1 MVGVSTESL
10 SVLLRI
16 VDKVVDPKESAVA
29 DYLDLPTELPVPE
42 DDGAA
47 DHLPG
52 TAMPHIGLGSTAGRT
67 VALDQLGP
75 GRTVLY
81 IYPRS
86 GVPGEPL
93 PEGWD
98 AIPGARGCTPEACGF
113 RDHHAELRAAGATS
127 VYGLS
132 SQDTDYQ
139 AELVDR
145 LDLPFE
151 ILSDPALELADAL
164 ELPTFHAAGQR
175 LYARITLIV
184 NDGRIEHVFYPIFP
198 PNEHAAEVLG
208 WLSERG

>member
-1 MVGVSTESL
+1 MT
-10 SVLLRI
+10 
-16 VDKVVDPKESAVA
+16 
-29 DYLDLPTELPVPE
+29 DYLDLPTELPVPQ

-52 TAMPHIGLGSTAGRT
+52 TAMPHIELQSTAGRT
-67 VALDQLGP
+67 VGLDQLGP

-113 RDHHAELRAAGATS
+113 RDHHAELRSAGAAN

-151 ILSDPALELADAL
+151 ILSDPELALVDAL
-164 ELPTFHAAGQR
+164 GLPTFIANGAP
-175 LYARITLIV
+175 LYKRITLIV
-184 NDGRIEHVFYPIFP
+184 ADGRIEHAFYPVFP
-198 PNEHAAEVLG
+198 PDQHASEVLE

>member
-1 MVGVSTESL
+1 MT
-10 SVLLRI
+10 
-16 VDKVVDPKESAVA
+16 
-29 DYLDLPTELPVPE
+29 DYMNLPTDLPIPE

-52 TAMPHIGLGSTAGRT
+52 TAMPHIELRSTSGQT

-75 GRTVLY
+75 GRTVVY

-98 AIPGARGCTPEACGF
+98 AIPGARGCTPEACSF
-113 RDHHAELRAAGATS
+113 RDHHAELRAAGAAN

-145 LDLPFE
+145 LHLPFG
-151 ILSDPALELADAL
+151 ILSDPELTLVDAL
-164 ELPTFHAAGQR
+164 GLPTFIANGGP
-175 LYARITLIV
+175 LYKRITLIV
-184 NDGRIEHVFYPIFP
+184 TDGRIEHVFYPIFP
-198 PNEHAAEVLG
+198 PDHHASEVLE
-208 WLSERG
+208 WLSEHG